1 MGIVKAIFLGAEREA
16 PLESRAEVRAVPGRG
31 LEGDRYFAKTGTY
44 SKTDGP
50 DREVTFIES
59 EAIAAAERDE
69 DLTIR
74 PELTR
79 RNILTEGVALNH
91 LVGREFRVGD
101 LRFLGIRLCEPCRH
115 MEELSGV
122 PGARKALVH
131 RGGLRAQVLDEGVL
145 RVGDE
150 VRTEP

>member
-1 MGIVKAIFLGAEREA
+1 MGRVAGIFIAAEKEG
-16 PLESRAEVRAVPGRG
+16 PLEPRDEAKAVPGRG
-31 LEGDRYFAKTGTY
+31 LEGDRYFAKAGTY

-50 DREVTFIES
+50 HREVTFIES

-69 DLTIR
+69 KITIR

-91 LVGREFRVGD
+91 LVGREFRVGE
-101 LRFLGIRLCEPCRH
+101 LRFRGIRLCEPCRH
-115 MEELSGV
+115 MESLSGV
-122 PGARKALVH
+122 AGARKALVH
-131 RGGLRAQVLDEGVL
+131 RGGLRAQVLDEGLL

-150 VRTEP
+150 VRTDP

>member
-1 MGIVKAIFLGAEREA
+1 MGTVKAIFVAAEREA
-16 PLESRAEVRAVPGRG
+16 PLEARDEVRAVPGRG
-31 LEGDRYFAKTGTY
+31 LEGDRYFAKAGTY
-44 SKTDGP
+44 STSDGP
-50 DREVTFIES
+50 HREVTFIES

-69 DLTIR
+69 DLRIR

-91 LVGREFRVGD
+91 LVGREFRVGA
-101 LRFLGIRLCEPCRH
+101 LRFQGIRLCEPCRH
-115 MEELSGV
+115 MEALSGV

-131 RGGLRAQVLDEGVL
+131 RGGLRAQILDEGVL